1 MPTLDELREQAAAAA
16 AALAEAEAAAN
27 APPPLKKAAAKAAY
41 EAAVANLAVV
51 EGPFWELEHAAID
64 LNAARNLAATAPD
77 TVKEAAEAAIPPA
90 EARLKAAIAA
100 HAAAGFTAKD
110 IDAAAQAV
118 IDARAALENAV

>member
-27 APPPLKKAAAKAAY
+27 APPPLKKAAAKAAF
-41 EAAVANLAVV
+41 EAAVANLAAV
-51 EGPFWELEHAAID
+51 EGPFWELEHATID
-64 LNAARNLAATAPD
+64 LNATRNFAETAPD
-77 TVKEAAEAAIPPA
+77 AVKEAAMAAIPPA
-90 EARLKAAIAA
+90 EERLRAAIAA

-118 IDARAALENAV
+118 IDARAALDNAV